1 MNQEEQLKM
10 YMQRVE
16 TLALEYLKERK
27 ITALEALKEAI
38 NFIEGEMLE
47 R

>member
-16 TLALEYLKERK
+16 ALALEYLKERNT
-27 ITALEALKEAI
+27 TALEALKEAI

>member
-16 TLALEYLKERK
+16 TLAHEYLKERK